1 MSENQRLEELRRRVA
16 RDPASIAFAHLAE
29 EYRRCGHYEEAVEI
43 CRTGLEHHGAYLSA
57 RVTLARALMELGRF
71 EEAQAELDIVLRTA
85 PENLAAIRTLSEIQ
99 RRRGD
104 LPAAADVFSAATLAA
119 AKDQEELEQMVRRLT
134 RALDAAPAPPSRAS
148 MPPEPAMAVSA
159 STSAI
164 PAHARRSTPVP
175 EPDLFTLFGAAISTE
190 SGRFRDTAREEFFA
204 PVSKETVSDE
214 ATADGSGSSRSS
226 RAQSDSE
233 GTRSGDPWRDEFFT
247 AGPELPAPA
256 PSSRYP
262 TLELKPAGQPEPFDN
277 QLLADLSFRD
287 SEVRPGEDP
296 VGFAPARADMVA
308 APEAREAEE
317 ARKLLLILEQWLV
330 ALEA

>member
-29 EYRRCGHYEEAVEI
+29 EYRRCGHYEEAVET

-71 EEAQAELDIVLRTA
+71 DEAQAELDIVLRTA

-104 LPAAADVFSAATLAA
+104 LPASADVFSAVSLAA
-119 AKDQEELEQMVRRLT
+119 AQDQEELEQMVRRLT

-190 SGRFRDTAREEFFA
+190 SGRFHDTAREEFFA

-226 RAQSDSE
+226 HVQSDSE
-233 GTRSGDPWRDEFFT
+233 GTRSGDAWRDEFFT

-296 VGFAPARADMVA
+296 VGFAPARAAMVA
-308 APEAREAEE
+308 GPEAREAEE